1 MNIASWEES
10 CYAPNGYIL
19 SESDSQVV
27 AILKSTRV
35 TPETWRSVWNN
46 FDFQTFV
53 DIKNVSKA
61 RIRNLGMLAAPELSM
76 LRALDAVSAANA
88 EQYFSP
94 FICSCGK
101 DHTPKSSARRQDIRY
116 WMFQAAFQGCLP
128 CVQQCIEVIG
138 VDSRIQS
145 WHENYTAMSWAQWGR
160 EHHVPGTEEVVAY
173 LDLLAAQQ

>member
-35 TPETWRSVWNN
+35 TPETWRSVWN

-61 RIRNLGMLAAPELSM
+61 RIRNLGMLAAPE
-76 LRALDAVSAANA
+76 
-88 EQYFSP
+88 
-94 FICSCGK
+94 
-101 DHTPKSSARRQDIRY
+101 
-116 WMFQAAFQGCLP
+116 
-128 CVQQCIEVIG
+128 
-138 VDSRIQS
+138 
-145 WHENYTAMSWAQWGR
+145 
-160 EHHVPGTEEVVAY
+160 
-173 LDLLAAQQ
+173 